1 MKKVTIYTDGSCSGN
16 PGPGGFAAIL
26 ISGTTEKEICGGEK
40 ETTNNR
46 MELRAPIEAL
56 RALKE
61 PCEVDM
67 FCDSAYVVNCF
78 DKGWIYGWQKAGW
91 KKKTGELKNID
102 LLKELYK
109 LCNTHTVTWNKV
121 KGHAD
126 NEYNNRCDK
135 LAVEQT
141 EKYKNGAA
149 DETPVK
155 EEPKVEFNRD
165 TEYEGPLFEKVEE
178 CETVFKGKIMEVKK
192 MKVSLPDGRTSGR
205 EVVKHNGGAAI
216 VAIDDNDEVFMVRQY
231 RIAVEKELIEIPA
244 GKIEDGE
251 DPAVC
256 AERELREETGYSA
269 GQMRLLTTLYATPGY
284 CSERLYVYLATNL
297 TAGHPHRDEAEFLRV
312 RKYKLKDLLE
322 MVYEGQISDAK
333 TVAGILLAERYYK

>member
-16 PGPGGFAAIL
+16 PGPGGYAAIL
-26 ISGTTEKEICGGEK
+26 ISGKTEKEICGGEK

-56 RALKE
+56 KALKE

-67 FCDSAYVVNCF
+67 FCDSAYVINCF
-78 DKGWIYGWQKAGW
+78 DKGWIYDWEKAGW
-91 KKKTGELKNID
+91 KKKQGELKNID

-109 LCNTHTVTWNKV
+109 LCNVHKVNWNKV

-126 NEYNNRCDK
+126 DEYNNRCDK

-141 EKYKNGAA
+141 EKYKKAA
-149 DETPVK
+149 PAVSEVSDEFSREV
-155 EEPKVEFNRD
+155 
-165 TEYEGPLFEKVEE
+165 EYEGPLFEKPESK
-178 CETVFKGKIMEVKK
+178 ETVFRGKIIDVET
-192 MKVSLPDGRTSGR
+192 MKVSLPDGKITGR
-205 EVVKHNGGAAI
+205 EIVRHNGGAAI

-244 GKIEDGE
+244 GKIEKGE
-251 DPAVC
+251 DPAIC

-284 CSERLYVYLATNL
+284 CSERLYIYLATNL
-297 TAGHPHRDEAEFLRV
+297 TKGHPYRDETEYLRV

-322 MVYEGQISDAK
+322 MIYEGRISDAK
-333 TVAGILLAERYYK
+333 TVAGLLLAERYYK